1 MEILSE
7 ITVASLNAST
17 ERDVVFNFPHILFFF
32 IQNRRPQKKKI
43 KTEVSWQ
50 SLQFYSF
57 ELSQMDLQRLIIII
71 CM

>member
-32 IQNRRPQKKKI
+32 HTKQTPTKKKKKI
-43 KTEVSWQ
+43 KTEVS
-50 SLQFYSF
+50 
-57 ELSQMDLQRLIIII
+57 
-71 CM
+71 